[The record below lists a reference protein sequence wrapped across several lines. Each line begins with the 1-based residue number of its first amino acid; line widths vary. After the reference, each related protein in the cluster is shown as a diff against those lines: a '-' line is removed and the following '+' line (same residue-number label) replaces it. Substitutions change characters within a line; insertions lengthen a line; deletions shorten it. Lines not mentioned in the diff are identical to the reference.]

1 MKGSAVRI
9 RASAL
14 SICSGFLQERVS
26 AVACLVT
33 EGSSRGSDDACGRP
47 WFVDL
52 PNRAWLGENIASGYT
67 SARAVFNGWIESPRH
82 RANIMRRQFRRVGF
96 AKVGL
101 FYVAEFSS

>member
-1 MKGSAVRI
+1 MPDSNRRFILLSRSEGRI
-9 RASAL
+9 TDDTFELTEEAIPQINEGQAL
-14 SICSGFLQERVS
+14 IRTQWISLDP
-26 AVACLVT
+26 T
-33 EGSSRGSDDACGRP
+33 
-47 WFVDL
+47 
-52 PNRAWLGENIASGYT
+52 NRAWIGENIASGYT